1 MNEKVKAA
9 QQKAVEFWNKY
20 NRRQK
25 TLMISITLAVIIFIA
40 ALSYILTRPE
50 YVTLLTCDSATT
62 ASEVKT
68 CLEEAGITNYTM
80 SDTFVVK
87 VLKADKVDA
96 EMAIATVGIGADGYS
111 KEDYTLNDALD
122 GGFSSTEA
130 DKEKKYWAHIESKLQ
145 NALSSQDYVR
155 TAKVNIKVPQ
165 TSLSVLDD
173 QEDTSVSIILN
184 LKQEINSSKAENI
197 AQWVATAV
205 GNDSTSNVTI
215 IDTAGNML
223 FRGTDYDGD
232 DYSGESKADMRQAA
246 MDIVSSNI
254 KKLFEAAELYQTVEV
269 SPYLDMDFDTISE
282 TEVTY
287 NTGDREQG
295 PYTASYEVEQTGG
308 TSSGGI
314 PGTDSNDEDITYEL
328 QDSSNSTSE
337 YTLKKYDYAVN
348 QLVSNTT
355 KERGKIDYTTSRVS
369 IVVSS
374 YNIFEEDKVRAAGQ
388 LADMTWDEFKSANAD
403 NVEVQIPDNIYNLVS
418 DATGFSTDNITIVG
432 YQIPQFVDSVKTT
445 RSFTDY
451 IPVIFAILILAL
463 LGFVV
468 FKSTRPVEVIEQ
480 EPELSVEDLLA
491 TTKENQ
497 ETVDDI
503 DLNDKSDTRKA
514 IEKFVDENPEATA
527 MLLRNWLND
536 EWN

>member
-1 MNEKVKAA
+1 
-9 QQKAVEFWNKY
+9 
-20 NRRQK
+20 
-25 TLMISITLAVIIFIA
+25 
-40 ALSYILTRPE
+40 
-50 YVTLLTCDSATT
+50 
-62 ASEVKT
+62 
-68 CLEEAGITNYTM
+68 
-80 SDTFVVK
+80 
-87 VLKADKVDA
+87 
-96 EMAIATVGIGADGYS
+96 
-111 KEDYTLNDALD
+111 
-122 GGFSSTEA
+122 
-130 DKEKKYWAHIESKLQ
+130 
-145 NALSSQDYVR
+145 
-155 TAKVNIKVPQ
+155 
-165 TSLSVLDD
+165 
-173 QEDTSVSIILN
+173 
-184 LKQEINSSKAENI
+184 
-197 AQWVATAV
+197 
-205 GNDSTSNVTI
+205 
-215 IDTAGNML
+215 
-223 FRGTDYDGD
+223 
-232 DYSGESKADMRQAA
+232 MRQAA

-269 SPYLDMDFDTISE
+269 SPYLDMDFDTVSE

>member
-1 MNEKVKAA
+1 
-9 QQKAVEFWNKY
+9 
-20 NRRQK
+20 
-25 TLMISITLAVIIFIA
+25 MILQ
-40 ALSYILTRPE
+40 
-50 YVTLLTCDSATT
+50 
-62 ASEVKT
+62 
-68 CLEEAGITNYTM
+68 
-80 SDTFVVK
+80 
-87 VLKADKVDA
+87 
-96 EMAIATVGIGADGYS
+96 AI
-111 KEDYTLNDALD
+111 
-122 GGFSSTEA
+122 
-130 DKEKKYWAHIESKLQ
+130 
-145 NALSSQDYVR
+145 
-155 TAKVNIKVPQ
+155 
-165 TSLSVLDD
+165 
-173 QEDTSVSIILN
+173 
-184 LKQEINSSKAENI
+184 
-197 AQWVATAV
+197 
-205 GNDSTSNVTI
+205 VTI

-269 SPYLDMDFDTISE
+269 SPYLDMDFDTVSE

-432 YQIPQFVDSVKTT
+432 YRVPQFVDSVKNTQEAL
-445 RSFTDY
+445 RIIYRLYLQYLYLHFSVLLYLRVQDRLKLLNRNLNSVQALPFIY
-451 IPVIFAILILAL
+451 FFFFSRKIRKQLMILILM
-463 LGFVV
+463 
-468 FKSTRPVEVIEQ
+468 INQ
-480 EPELSVEDLLA
+480 IPE
-491 TTKENQ
+491 
-497 ETVDDI
+497 
-503 DLNDKSDTRKA
+503 RR
-514 IEKFVDENPEATA
+514 
-527 MLLRNWLND
+527 LRNLLMKIRKLRHCCFVTG
-536 EWN
+536 